1 MENYFIPFFLTMI
14 YFRFKELRKAVKNKK
29 MITWEIIHLSLT
41 VIFSILLY
49 MFMKQI

>member
-14 YFRFKELRKAVKNKK
+14 YFRFKELRIAFKNKK
-29 MITWEIIHLSLT
+29 MITWEIISLLLT